1 MYDVST
7 QGIDEHMINVHYF
20 IIIIITIPFTSV
32 MYLSFKFFLI

>member
-20 IIIIITIPFTSV
+20 IIITIPFTSV